1 MNDSPKQ
8 IVVGIVDDQSAEV
21 IATAADYAER
31 FDAELIL
38 AHVDDS
44 KYTVEIRPDG
54 TVVSA
59 PIDPDIVAEADADLS
74 PELHTR
80 IAGILDGRGVTWS
93 TRVLAGGP
101 SQELSHLAEA
111 VDAVMIIV
119 GVRKAGIKGSL
130 HEFFNGS
137 VAIQLA
143 HRQHRPLVVVP
154 LAEGGEE

>member
-1 MNDSPKQ
+1 MNDSPEQ
-8 IVVGIVDDQSAEV
+8 IVVGIVDDQPAEV
-21 IATAADYAER
+21 LATAAEYAER

-38 AHVDDS
+38 AYVDDS
-44 KYTVEIRPDG
+44 RHTVEIRPDG
-54 TVVSA
+54 TVASM
-59 PIDPDIVAEADADLS
+59 PLDPDIVAEAA
-74 PELHTR
+74 PELDPELRSR
-80 IAGILDGRGVTWS
+80 IAGVLAGRDVTWS
-93 TRVLAGGP
+93 TRVLSGGP

-154 LAEGGEE
+154 LAEGGQE

>member
-1 MNDSPKQ
+1 MDQSPAR
-8 IVVGIVDDQSAEV
+8 IVVGIVDDQPAEV
-21 IATAADYAER
+21 LTTAADYARR

-38 AHVDDS
+38 AQVDDS
-44 KYTVEIRPDG
+44 KYTVEVRPDG
-54 TVVSA
+54 TVASL
-59 PIDPDIVAEADADLS
+59 PLDPDLIAEAAPDIDAAVLDRV
-74 PELHTR
+74 TD
-80 IAGILDGRGVTWS
+80 ILESQGVKWS
-93 TRVLAGGP
+93 TQALAGAS
-101 SQELSHLAEA
+101 SQELSRLAEA

-154 LAEGGEE
+154 LAEGGME